1 MYEECHALHLEKISG
16 MCLQNQTFYKMK
28 GIEVWNE
35 NEINLIN
42 SLYCKLYFKFKIFLS
57 NVPKANNLCLKIK
70 HKGNLNFFQVYPS
83 KFCLSSILSSIL
95 SSMLWWE
102 PETKKTYWL
111 LKFSLM
117 KWVLWSSKVKQY
129 KETMTN
135 EQSQNRGC
143 GYQID

>member
-1 MYEECHALHLEKISG
+1 MPLEKISG
-16 MCLQNQTFYKMK
+16 MCLQNETFYKMK

-35 NEINLIN
+35 NEINLKN

-57 NVPKANNLCLKIK
+57 NLPKANHLCLKIK
-70 HKGNLNFFQVYPS
+70 HKGNLNFF
-83 KFCLSSILSSIL
+83 SSIPFEIL
-95 SSMLWWE
+95 SFKYIFKYTFKYALVRAWD
-102 PETKKTYWL
+102 KKTYWL

-135 EQSQNRGC
+135 EQSQNGGW